1 MWAET
6 VNKAV
11 KAWDFVTYCSTQT
24 DKTSI
29 TTDGTVT
36 LDNTA
41 CDVGTE
47 FVEGM
52 AFQGGSNWIYR
63 NFNGNKGVY
72 NSNSGGRKFG
82 ILDLKKG
89 DVITITAS
97 ADVTLTKNV
106 TGETISQ
113 SGSCTVTEDGDA
125 IFTID
130 RYVYIYTIT
139 VKRDVD
145 VYPVAD
151 LTWNFK
157 TATWNKES
165 GFGTEIITINSQSCT
180 YATGDL
186 EGLALQGGSG
196 TSWTV
201 NTSGL
206 TQGNGGRN
214 IAVLDLK
221 AGDIVIVET
230 ATTLSALVNGI
241 SLNDTYTGTCKFQ
254 VTADGA
260 FGFTTTRNAYITS
273 ITILRE
279 QEIELVDG
287 KNWAFK
293 TATWNKESG
302 FGTETITINSQ
313 SCTYAI
319 GDLEG
324 LALQGGSGTSW
335 TVNTS
340 GLTQGNGGRNIA
352 VLDLK
357 AGDIVIV
364 ETATT
369 LSALVNGISLNDT
382 YTGTCKFQVTADGA
396 FGFTTT
402 RNAYITSIKVYR
414 IVEDEPEQQFIVVSA
429 TKQYSTFCSTQDLD
443 FSNVEGLEAYIVP
456 QVNESSA
463 TISKVEKVPAGTGLI
478 LMKTDDNTFGTTTN
492 FNVPVAKT
500 TDPIGDNCM
509 VGVTTET
516 DMSGIGNAY
525 ILSNGMFYKCSGGT
539 LAAGKAYLYA
549 PEWATSEAREFRI
562 IRSGEDDNTTTVSEK
577 LNMKDE
583 NSAPAYNLA
592 GQRVNSGFKGL
603 VIKNG
608 KKMILK

>member
-11 KAWDFVTYCSTQT
+11 KAWDFVTYCNTQT
-24 DKTSI
+24 DMTSI
-29 TTDGTVT
+29 STDGTVT

-41 CDVGTE
+41 CDVGTGY
-47 FVEGM
+47 VEGM
-52 AFQGGSNWIYR
+52 AFQGGTGWRYR
-63 NFNGNKGVY
+63 NSGNNKGLY
-72 NSNSGGRKFG
+72 NFNSGGRKFG

-125 IFTID
+125 VFTID

-165 GFGTEIITINSQSCT
+165 GFGTETITINNQSCT

-201 NTSGL
+201 NTNGL

-230 ATTLSALVNGI
+230 AT
-241 SLNDTYTGTCKFQ
+241 
-254 VTADGA
+254 
-260 FGFTTTRNAYITS
+260 
-273 ITILRE
+273 E
-279 QEIELVDG
+279 
-287 KNWAFK
+287 
-293 TATWNKESG
+293 
-302 FGTETITINSQ
+302 
-313 SCTYAI
+313 
-319 GDLEG
+319 
-324 LALQGGSGTSW
+324 
-335 TVNTS
+335 
-340 GLTQGNGGRNIA
+340 
-352 VLDLK
+352 
-357 AGDIVIV
+357 
-364 ETATT
+364 

-500 TDPIGDNCM
+500 TGPIGDNCM